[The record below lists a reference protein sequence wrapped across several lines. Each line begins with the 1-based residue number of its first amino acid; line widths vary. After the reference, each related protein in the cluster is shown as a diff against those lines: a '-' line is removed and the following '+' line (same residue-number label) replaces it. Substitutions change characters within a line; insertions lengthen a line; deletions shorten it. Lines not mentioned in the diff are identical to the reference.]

1 MFYNLSVMFLDATPD
16 FYDDWD
22 FFRIMAPVYFSFR
35 NNNCDT
41 CSLSQDSDVKYYEN
55 IYIFLNFIQIC

>member
-22 FFRIMAPVYFSFR
+22 FLELWLQSTLVR